1 MAFELWP
8 ILKSLE
14 ENKKLSKITVLT
26 ESIKFIDESNKE
38 CNISIDEYY
47 THFLIRKSDLNV
59 IELTNL
65 KSARILTK
73 EHNEQKYPIGFRIS
87 LDSTQYEY
95 LLHESPSKHDM
106 LWLKSLRVMFD
117 LIFT

>member
-1 MAFELWP
+1 MA
-8 ILKSLE
+8 
-14 ENKKLSKITVLT
+14 VLT

-47 THFLIRKSDLNV
+47 THFIIHKSDLNA
-59 IELTNL
+59 IELELTNL

-87 LDSTQYEY
+87 VDNAQYEY

-106 LWLKSLRVMFD
+106 IWLKSLRVMFD